1 MKLANAFSISMLCWP
16 YGSLAPAVA
25 CFTRVSLREVSE
37 RARRE
42 GIESYVGH
50 ADTARLLSNL
60 LGVEVPVNRASL
72 ALNATDEL
80 VVAQYRGPRL
90 PDGTT
95 ELPAGATIEFYQV
108 HVGGSWG
115 WAAPAGIGATLWGG
129 PQ

>member
-90 PDGTT
+90 PEGAT

-108 HVGGSWG
+108 RVGGRFDWRAG
-115 WAAPAGIGATLWGG
+115 AAVGATSSGG
-129 PQ
+129 Q